1 MNFKKCLCLIIS
13 LLMLLPSAVFA
24 DGSEQSAEA
33 SVSIYDAQMN
43 KINGKID
50 RGETFYV
57 RANAPQ
63 TANFS
68 VYCAVLDGK
77 DIIKVF
83 RGVSNGGEA
92 TAQCQIPQS
101 AADGYRIEVFVWE
114 EESITPLNTKI
125 AFNAYSPYET
135 QYFEDGLCTGRE
147 LLKDASFESDNT
159 VIDGWDS
166 RNKSRISRNSKYVSE
181 GSYSCLVS
189 KRGSC
194 WDGICQNITDV
205 LKENGSGDYA
215 VKYSVYPTAKRTFQL
230 CIYADDNL
238 GVRTSA
244 SNLNGG
250 DALRLQMAE
259 PNEWHTLQQRI
270 VFSVPAKMHTAKLY
284 VETTGDGANED
295 FYIDNCSL
303 KKVITHEQY
312 LRDNVPPDWSDSGM
326 EDYLAVINA
335 YKASLV
341 SVRPQSSDKVL
352 LNPYKGLNYYTTKL
366 DLSKL
371 DFTKPGIQNAKVVY
385 HRLSWKQLE
394 PVEGKYEFDVIKNN
408 IKTLAQHGKMLGI
421 GIGSCIT
428 YNGFNNKN
436 NAQNTPDW
444 FFKNYKA
451 AYTEQIVGNGTAA
464 NSNVFSKADGTQY
477 LKVPVYND
485 PIFKEKMQKFL
496 SAFAEEFN
504 GDPNIAFVDMRVY
517 GNWGEWHFSNFNDII
532 KNHSYVENG
541 TVKTYTKEDAEALV
555 DMFKDFKLPLAMF
568 TAITEPLTYAV
579 EKYGAGVRVDGTLSP
594 DISDEH
600 RKMSFTDGKSFAIAE
615 WFYQPEVFYDGGK
628 FESDGAHMPVFLEKV
643 IKEGRASYSPLGY
656 WNPEDFYTRYPD
668 LIARVANK
676 TGYWFKP
683 TEIMYPQKLTDGTFA
698 MTVKNDG
705 STQLYAGYK
714 RNPCVKLALADGSG
728 NIIDTVTLGG
738 VNPESWKSGRY
749 SYITAPYSF
758 ANTDGA
764 QKLYVGVLSDADRT
778 APDIKLGIADEP
790 INGWY
795 DVTAMTTAVHKSDN
809 RLYTASLAYAD
820 DNYGYREPYHAFD
833 GNEDTFWASEVRK
846 GEYLEID
853 FGGYENARQIVINCA
868 NAVSAPCSVIGFNG
882 QKWITLVQ
890 INGAAQGENT
900 VNLTGADNICKI
912 RLVFAQTSAEVMK
925 VTEMYVD

>member
-1 MNFKKCLCLIIS
+1 
-13 LLMLLPSAVFA
+13 MLLPSAVFA
-24 DGSEQSAEA
+24 DGSEQSAEV

-83 RGVSNGGEA
+83 RGSSNGGEA

-114 EESITPLNTKI
+114 EESLTPLNTKI

-352 LNPYKGLNYYTTKL
+352 LNPYKGLNYYTTE
-366 DLSKL
+366 
-371 DFTKPGIQNAKVVY
+371 
-385 HRLSWKQLE
+385 LE
-394 PVEGKYEFDVIKNN
+394 
-408 IKTLAQHGKMLGI
+408 
-421 GIGSCIT
+421 
-428 YNGFNNKN
+428 
-436 NAQNTPDW
+436 
-444 FFKNYKA
+444 
-451 AYTEQIVGNGTAA
+451 
-464 NSNVFSKADGTQY
+464 
-477 LKVPVYND
+477 
-485 PIFKEKMQKFL
+485 
-496 SAFAEEFN
+496 
-504 GDPNIAFVDMRVY
+504 
-517 GNWGEWHFSNFNDII
+517 
-532 KNHSYVENG
+532 
-541 TVKTYTKEDAEALV
+541 
-555 DMFKDFKLPLAMF
+555 
-568 TAITEPLTYAV
+568 
-579 EKYGAGVRVDGTLSP
+579 
-594 DISDEH
+594 
-600 RKMSFTDGKSFAIAE
+600 
-615 WFYQPEVFYDGGK
+615 
-628 FESDGAHMPVFLEKV
+628 
-643 IKEGRASYSPLGY
+643 
-656 WNPEDFYTRYPD
+656 
-668 LIARVANK
+668 
-676 TGYWFKP
+676 
-683 TEIMYPQKLTDGTFA
+683 
-698 MTVKNDG
+698 
-705 STQLYAGYK
+705 
-714 RNPCVKLALADGSG
+714 
-728 NIIDTVTLGG
+728 
-738 VNPESWKSGRY
+738 
-749 SYITAPYSF
+749 
-758 ANTDGA
+758 
-764 QKLYVGVLSDADRT
+764 
-778 APDIKLGIADEP
+778 
-790 INGWY
+790 
-795 DVTAMTTAVHKSDN
+795 
-809 RLYTASLAYAD
+809 
-820 DNYGYREPYHAFD
+820 
-833 GNEDTFWASEVRK
+833 
-846 GEYLEID
+846 
-853 FGGYENARQIVINCA
+853 
-868 NAVSAPCSVIGFNG
+868 
-882 QKWITLVQ
+882 
-890 INGAAQGENT
+890 
-900 VNLTGADNICKI
+900 
-912 RLVFAQTSAEVMK
+912 
-925 VTEMYVD
+925 

>member
-1 MNFKKCLCLIIS
+1 
-13 LLMLLPSAVFA
+13 MLLPSAVFA
-24 DGSEQSAEA
+24 DGSEQSAEV

-83 RGVSNGGEA
+83 RGASNSGEA

-101 AADGYRIEVFVWE
+101 APDGYRIEVFVWE
-114 EESITPLNTKI
+114 EKSLTPLNTKI

-166 RNKSRISRNSKYVSE
+166 RNKSRISRNSEYVSE

-312 LRDNVPPDWSDSGM
+312 LRDNVPPDWSDRGM

-385 HRLSWKQLE
+385 HRLGWKQLE

-428 YNGFNNKN
+428 YNGFNNKT

-444 FFKNYKA
+444 FFANYKA

-485 PIFKEKMQKFL
+485 PIFKEKMQNFL

-517 GNWGEWHFSNFNDII
+517 GNWGEWHFSSFNDII

-541 TVKTYTKEDAEALV
+541 ETKTYTNEDFYALV
-555 DMFKDFKLPLAMF
+555 DMFKDFELPLAMF
-568 TAITEPLTYAV
+568 TSINAPLTYAV
-579 EKYGAGVRVDGTLSP
+579 EKYGTGVRVDGTLSP
-594 DISDEH
+594 DISDNH
-600 RKMSFTDGKSFAIAE
+600 RKMTFVDGKNFAVAE

-656 WNPEDFYTRYPD
+656 WNPEDFYSRYPD

-764 QKLYVGVLSDADRT
+764 QKLYVGVFSDAGRT

-809 RLYTASLAYAD
+809 RLYTASLVYAD

-853 FGGYENARQIVINCA
+853 FGGYVNARQMVINCA

-882 QKWITLVQ
+882 QKWVTLAQ